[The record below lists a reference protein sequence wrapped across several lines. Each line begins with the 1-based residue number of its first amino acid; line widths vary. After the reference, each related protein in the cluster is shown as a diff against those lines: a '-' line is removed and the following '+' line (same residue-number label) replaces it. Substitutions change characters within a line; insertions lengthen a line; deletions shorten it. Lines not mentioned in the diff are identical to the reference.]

1 MKPFSAQIKK
11 PAPNTGVSAM
21 PTKVIKTSASQTVVG
36 GVSRSVAATGSRR
49 LRGV

>member
-11 PAPNTGVSAM
+11 PARKAGLAAM
-21 PTKVIKTSASQTVVG
+21 PTRVMKAGASRTVVG
-36 GVSRSVAATGSRR
+36 GVSRSTVATGSRR